1 MSDAVSNSTGF
12 ADIAPAA
19 TGRLYGLGLGP
30 GDPDLITVK
39 AARLLEEV
47 PVVAYFT
54 KKGAPGKAR
63 KILSAWRAATARE
76 LPLIYPLT
84 TEVHFC
90 DPAYTA
96 SLRGFYEESTER
108 IAAILSAGEDVALVS
123 EGDPLFYGSFMHLH
137 IRLRD
142 RFPITVVPGVSG
154 MAGAWSAA
162 GMPMTWGDD
171 VLSVLPGTL
180 AGPVLTEKIRAADAT
195 VILKIGANL
204 PKLREAIRAA
214 GRLADALYIEHATMQ
229 DQAMQP
235 LADKKDDAAPYF
247 SMILIPGRGRRP

>member
-1 MSDAVSNSTGF
+1 MSETVSIRTGF
-12 ADIAPAA
+12 SASTPTA

-39 AARLLEEV
+39 AARLLGEV

-63 KILSAWRAATARE
+63 KILSAWRNAEARE

-90 DPAYTA
+90 DPTYTA
-96 SLRGFYEESTER
+96 ALRGFYEDSAER
-108 IAAILSAGEDVALVS
+108 LAAVLSAGEDVALVS

-142 RFPITVVPGVSG
+142 RFPVTIVPGVSG

-162 GMPMTWGDD
+162 SLPMTWGDD
-171 VLSVLPGTL
+171 VLAVLPGTL
-180 AGPVLTEKIRAADAT
+180 DGAVLAQKLRDADAA

-204 PKLREAIRAA
+204 PKIREAIRAA
-214 GRLADALYIEHATMQ
+214 GRLGDALYIEHATML

-235 LADKKDDAAPYF
+235 LADKKEDSAPYF
-247 SMILIPGRGRRP
+247 SMILIPGQGRRP